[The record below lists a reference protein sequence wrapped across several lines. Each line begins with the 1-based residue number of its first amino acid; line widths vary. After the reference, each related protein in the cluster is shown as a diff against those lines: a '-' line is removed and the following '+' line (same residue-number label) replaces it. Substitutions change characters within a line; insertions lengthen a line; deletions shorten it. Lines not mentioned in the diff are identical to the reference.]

1 MKELKKHP
9 HQARKQLRKHRES
22 EMLASGAKRSK
33 KARAK
38 KLVSNTNA
46 GVEFRDRYLDA
57 VNEQLRAMLK
67 PYDEQGKGNKPKWY
81 KAIKTVDTRLTAALA
96 INCFVDAAQKG
107 LSMTAAREQAG
118 KNFVAL
124 LFDQLVYGTG
134 EREKAFQRFKAAM
147 MKKMGDTYRRT
158 DMFLARAE
166 HLGFETKKYANRNML
181 RSLGSALMDSVTQA
195 GLLDWEKFKK
205 GDDKKATRY
214 LELSQEVLTAIEER
228 NEKHFDLQSPMFSAV
243 PDIPNEWRRHEDGWS
258 CSGPYDDKML
268 NFRTHFVRHMA
279 EEQRLDVEDRIETNK
294 LDKVLEAVHHI
305 QNTPYEIN
313 EYVLRAVQWVTKG
326 RRGGDLGSWPN
337 TEQVPVEAKLDD
349 DVWEAMSPD
358 ERSQWTQDKN
368 DKIEANAAARGNT
381 TMLHRYTNAP
391 NLEKPNEP
399 VGEAEKLLNDGAFWM
414 PHNADSR
421 GRIYHVNDFGHHDS
435 DFIRAMFVFAN
446 KQQVTD
452 ENVPWLY
459 LQTANTYGNKMDKLL
474 VEDHS
479 AFYDENREAVLACG
493 EDFTTSFD
501 IWSEAKEPF
510 QFLASCRELFL
521 FEAAKSKGETY
532 STGLPIAVD
541 ASQSGVQH
549 LALSL
554 LHTDN
559 CERVNLS
566 DSNIRRD
573 IYEDCLVVAKRLFAE
588 DKITKTQELI
598 DDPVTDDDRQQAA
611 EVVLYLDA
619 RDENNQ
625 FVLRDKD
632 RKRFRRQWNRSEAR
646 GRLRKEK
653 ELEVIDE
660 LEQWSG
666 DVVLP
671 YGRSVIKRQVM
682 TYCYSS
688 RQFGFA
694 NQLRADWMD
703 KLSEKLRHGKI
714 AEHPFGADKGFAAS
728 IYIAGVHERAIVE
741 VVTSAETGMKF
752 IRDIASI
759 LAKSEM
765 TEQRPDDYDDLT
777 DDEKKEYRTH
787 NENGVHLKFVTPHL
801 QFPLYQHYVKEFTKD
816 QEITFFDRPLKAE
829 RQEGANSLGFMRKEW
844 LSVHE
849 TDDTKLC
856 IEKSI
861 NASAP
866 NIVHAMDA
874 THLMMAVRECKK
886 RGVKSVMVVH
896 DSFAAG
902 IGDMVTLSEALR
914 DTLIELYRDYNL
926 YQDLLDQTKER
937 LFDHLAA
944 KWKAERLEEIGGNAW
959 TITQQ
964 VEIDELVVHHIRYE
978 ITWPEVPERGEFDIE
993 QIKDSLYSFL

>member
-1 MKELKKHP
+1 MKELKQHP
-9 HQARKQLRKHRES
+9 HQARQQLAKQRQG
-22 EMLASGAKRSK
+22 EMVAKGAERSRL
-33 KARAK
+33 ARAK
-38 KLVSNTNA
+38 KNVSNTNA

-81 KAIKTVDTRLTAALA
+81 KAIKAVDTRLTAALA

-134 EREKAFQRFKAAM
+134 EREKAFERFKAAM
-147 MKKMGDTYRRT
+147 MQKMGDTYRRT

-166 HLGFETKKYANRNML
+166 HLGFDSRYYANRNML
-181 RSLGSALMDSVTQA
+181 RNIGSALQDSVTQA

-214 LELSQEVLTAIEER
+214 LELSQEVLKAIEER
-228 NEKHFDLQSPMFSAV
+228 NEKHFDLQSPMFSANPV
-243 PDIPNEWRRHEDGWS
+243 QPNEWYPHEDGWS
-258 CSGPYDDKML
+258 RSGPYDDAML
-268 NFRTHFVRHMA
+268 NFRTHFVRHMSD
-279 EEQRLDVEDRIETNK
+279 EQKADVEERIENGK
-294 LDKVLEAVHHI
+294 MDKILEAVHHI
-305 QNTPYEIN
+305 QNTPYNIN
-313 EYVLRAVQWVTKG
+313 EYVLRAVQWVDEG
-326 RRGGDLGSWPN
+326 RKGGDLKSWPN
-337 TEQVPVEAKLDD
+337 IEQVPVETKLTD
-349 DVWEAMSPD
+349 DVWAAMSPD

-368 DKIEANAAARGNT
+368 DKVEANAAARGNT
-381 TMLHRYTNAP
+381 TMLHRYTAAP
-391 NLEKPNEP
+391 NPKDSAAP
-399 VGEAEKLLNDGAFWM
+399 VGEAEKLLDDGDFYM
-414 PHNADSR
+414 PHNCDSR
-421 GRIYHVNDFGHHDS
+421 GRIYHINDFGHHDT
-435 DFIRAMFVFAN
+435 DYIRAQFVFAK
-446 KQQVTD
+446 KQLVTE
-452 ENVPWLY
+452 ENVAWLY
-459 LQTANTYGNKMDKLL
+459 LQLANTYGNKMDKLD
-474 VEDHS
+474 VQDH
-479 AFYDENREAVLACG
+479 ATFYEENKDAILACG
-493 EDFTTSFD
+493 ADFKTSFD
-501 IWSEAKEPF
+501 IWSEASEPF
-510 QFLASCRELFL
+510 QFIAACRELYL
-521 FEAAKSKGETY
+521 YEQAKANGEDY

-566 DSNIRRD
+566 DSKTRRD

-588 DKITKTQELI
+588 DKIRKTQELL
-598 DDPVTDDDRQQAA
+598 DDPVTDDDRQQEA
-611 EVVLYLDA
+611 EVAAQLAEKDEDNRFVLKDRERRRLRRRWSRSDA
-619 RDENNQ
+619 RQ
-625 FVLRDKD
+625 
-632 RKRFRRQWNRSEAR
+632 
-646 GRLRKEK
+646 RLKKEK
-653 ELEVIDE
+653 ELEVIDQ

-666 DVVLP
+666 DVVMP

-759 LAKSEM
+759 LAKSEI
-765 TEQRPDDYDDLT
+765 TEQRPANYDDLT

-787 NENGVHLKFVTPHL
+787 NENGVHLKFVTPHM
-801 QFPLYQHYVKEFTKD
+801 QFPMYQHYVQEFTKD
-816 QEITFFDRPLKAE
+816 QQLTFFDRPLKAE
-829 RQEGANSLGFMRKEW
+829 RQEGENSLGFTRTEW

-849 TDDTKLC
+849 TDDTKLWV
-856 IEKSI
+856 EKSI

-874 THLMMAVRECKK
+874 THLMMTVLECKK
-886 RGVKSVMVVH
+886 RGVESVMVVH

-902 IGDMVTLSEALR
+902 IGDMLTLSEALR

-926 YQDLLDQTKER
+926 YHDLLSQNKQR
-937 LFDHLAA
+937 LFNHLSKKWAA
-944 KWKAERLEEIGGNAW
+944 EELARIKGNAW

-964 VEIDELVVHHIRYE
+964 TKIDEAVIAHIRA
-978 ITWPEVPERGEFDIE
+978 IDWPEVPNREDFDIE